1 MRGKKQKTERV
12 IPGSR
17 TVLWNHHNDAGT
29 DCRDSALFTDYL
41 LGADVF
47 S

>member
-12 IPGSR
+12 IPGVGLSFG
-17 TVLWNHHNDAGT
+17 NHHNDAGT

>member
-1 MRGKKQKTERV
+1 MRGKKQKQTCDS
-12 IPGSR
+12 GSR